1 MENQISPTPKQKV
14 SKAVTFSEAL
24 TFMIS
29 GSRVRRPENW
39 GESYGYMDSEGRIM
53 LHKDGKEL
61 SWCITQ
67 SDILAIDWEVMNK
80 TN

>member
-1 MENQISPTPKQKV
+1 MENQISPTPKKV

-24 TFMIS
+24 TFMVA

-39 GESYGYMDSEGRIM
+39 GEAYGYMDSEGRIM

-67 SDILAIDWEVMNK
+67 NDILATDWLVVEKIN
-80 TN
+80 